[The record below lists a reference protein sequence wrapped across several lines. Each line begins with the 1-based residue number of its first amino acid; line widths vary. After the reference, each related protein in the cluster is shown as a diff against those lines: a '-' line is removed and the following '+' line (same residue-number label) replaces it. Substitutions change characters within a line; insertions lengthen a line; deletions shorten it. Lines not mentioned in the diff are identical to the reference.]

1 MSISANFPNVRPS
14 LLLDFAQSQ
23 QLDPRVTFSRSTTA
37 PYYDGKTSVLAE
49 QNLLIYSQNFS
60 LGWGLGSVTQTAN
73 TVVAP
78 DGTTTGTTLTDTSV
92 TNTFNVQQSKTGTA
106 GAYTGS
112 MYFQAGTLGY
122 AYVQVTDG
130 AFRYTVL
137 INLSTGAFATSS
149 STGSPTG
156 TSYVITQV
164 GSWWRLAVTVNLT
177 GSTIYL
183 LGGLSNTA
191 SPTFSFGNA
200 QYTGTGT
207 GTIYV
212 WGAQLEQRS
221 SATAYNATTTSALTN
236 YIPQLLTAPINQ
248 PRFDFNPTTGE
259 SLGLLIEQSST
270 NLNLYSQLFDNSYWT
285 KSNATIT
292 TAANI
297 APDGT
302 QTFQKLVE
310 SATTGEHYVARSV
323 IAVTSGI
330 SYTYSI
336 YLKASERTR
345 VRVGPFYGFGATGGG
360 GIVLFVNLSNGTII
374 SSANGTAA
382 LVTNIVSVGN
392 SCYRVTISDT
402 AYANEIDPQINL
414 VSTGTTVNYTGD
426 GYSGIYIWG
435 AQLEALPLATSYIPT
450 TSAQVTRASDN
461 ASMTGANFSSWYNQ
475 AEGTLYA
482 EASTVSNGNAC
493 VYGIGD
499 STSNI
504 IRMFKQN
511 GNQAVYQVVKDAT
524 FSANLGMATTWTS
537 GYGKIASVYKTDD
550 FATSYNGGTSVT
562 DTSGAVPIVNT
573 VLTIGIGA
581 GVASL
586 NGYIKKIA
594 YYPIRVTNTQLQAL
608 TGS

>member
-23 QLDPRVTFSRSTTA
+23 QLDSRVTFSRSTTA
-37 PYYDGKTSVLAE
+37 PYYDGKTSALAE
-49 QNLLIYSQNFS
+49 QNLLTYSQTFSNAAWTKQNATITDNFS
-60 LGWGLGSVTQTAN
+60 I
-73 TVVAP
+73 AP
-78 DGTTTGTTLTDTSV
+78 DGTTTASKLTANTSAARIYQGGTTG
-92 TNTFNVQQSKTGTA
+92 NVQA
-106 GAYTGS
+106 
-112 MYFQAGTLGY
+112 
-122 AYVQVTDG
+122 
-130 AFRYTVL
+130 
-137 INLSTGAFATSS
+137 
-149 STGSPTG
+149 
-156 TSYVITQV
+156 
-164 GSWWRLAVTVNLT
+164 
-177 GSTIYL
+177 
-183 LGGLSNTA
+183 TA
-191 SPTFSFGNA
+191 SIWIKRR
-200 QYTGTGT
+200 TGTGNVNWEIVGVGVGPLIT
-207 GTIYV
+207 VTSSWQQVTYTATVLAGGIFYFGLRMDTAGDEIDI

-221 SATAYNATTTSALTN
+221 SVTAYNATTTSAITN
-236 YIPQLLTAPINQ
+236 YIPQLLTAPINA

-259 SLGLLIEQSST
+259 SLGLLIEEQRT
-270 NLNLYSQLFDNSYWT
+270 NLLLQSENVTSSPWGAGVSGTSTRVQSGW
-285 KSNATIT
+285 NAGF
-292 TAANI
+292 NI
-297 APDGT
+297 AQITATSANGGLRQTISGLTSGQVYTLSFYLQSTLTSVIVRGENSLSTYGASLIADINPTTGAIGT
-302 QTFQKLVE
+302 NAGFVITSAPLGNGRVYKCVLPAAGGSLFLNIE
-310 SATTGEHYVARSV
+310 WISATTN
-323 IAVTSGI
+323 I
-330 SYTYSI
+330 
-336 YLKASERTR
+336 
-345 VRVGPFYGFGATGGG
+345 PFYLGA
-360 GIVLFVNLSNGTII
+360 F
-374 SSANGTAA
+374 
-382 LVTNIVSVGN
+382 
-392 SCYRVTISDT
+392 
-402 AYANEIDPQINL
+402 
-414 VSTGTTVNYTGD
+414 
-426 GYSGIYIWG
+426 
-435 AQLEALPLATSYIPT
+435 QLEAGAFATSYIPT

-461 ASMTGANFSSWYNQ
+461 ASMTGTNFSSWYNQ

>member
-1 MSISANFPNVRPS
+1 MSISANFPNVFPS
-14 LLLDFAQSQ
+14 LELNFAQSQ

-49 QNLLIYSQNFS
+49 QNTTLNSSS
-60 LGWGLGSVTQTAN
+60 LSGQLVLSTGSATVTYNST
-73 TVVAP
+73 TAP
-78 DGTTTGTTLTDTSV
+78 DGTTTATSIV
-92 TNTFNVQQSKTGTA
+92 PTN
-106 GAYTGS
+106 GATIAIYYIGNGPTNS
-112 MYFQAGTLGY
+112 
-122 AYVQVTDG
+122 AYS
-130 AFRYTVL
+130 YTVS
-137 INLSTGAFATSS
+137 IYVKANGMNYVAIGTSNASSIVIEANLSTGVVSG
-149 STGSPTG
+149 GS
-156 TSYVITQV
+156 
-164 GSWWRLAVTVNLT
+164 GSVVSAGNGWYRIIA
-177 GSTIYL
+177 
-183 LGGLSNTA
+183 
-191 SPTFSFGNA
+191 TFSSYNN
-200 QYTGTGT
+200 GTYYLQVRDTSGT
-207 GTIYV
+207 TTLSTANGTNGIYV
-212 WGAQLEQRS
+212 WGAQSEQRS
-221 SATAYNATTTSALTN
+221 SVTAYNATTTTPITN
-236 YIPQLLTAPINQ
+236 YIPQLLTAPINA

-435 AQLEALPLATSYIPT
+435 AQLEALAFPTSYIPT

-461 ASMTGANFSSWYNQ
+461 ASMTGTNFSSWYNQ